1 MATSLKN
8 LLQCVNQK
16 PPGQMMSPLKI
27 SCLSL
32 LLFAALSGHAHAIE
46 RGQSAPEFSIPG
58 TNRQLKLSDYRG
70 KLVYLDF
77 WASWCGPCKKSFPW
91 MNSMQEKFGPRG
103 LTIIAVNLDTK
114 TEDSDLFL
122 SKVPTNFLIGFD
134 KQGELPK
141 QYQVQGMPS
150 SVLIDREG
158 KIIAIHKGFNETSA
172 KRIEEEIEVQL
183 QKKP

>member
-1 MATSLKN
+1 
-8 LLQCVNQK
+8 
-16 PPGQMMSPLKI
+16 MSPLKI
-27 SCLSL
+27 SYVSL
-32 LLFAALSGHAHAIE
+32 LMTLLLCGQVQALE
-46 RGQSAPEFSIPG
+46 RGQTAPDFSIPG
-58 TNRQLKLSDYRG
+58 TNRQLKLGDHRG

-91 MNSMQEKFGPRG
+91 MNAMQEKFGPRG

-134 KQGELPK
+134 KLGELPK

-150 SVLIDREG
+150 SVLIDKEG

-172 KRIEEEIEVQL
+172 KKIEEEIEIQL